1 MLKNISCT
9 STVSIVTP
17 SYNQSGFLEQT
28 IRSVLDQ
35 DYLNI
40 EYIVMDGGSTD
51 NSLEILRR
59 YADHLEY
66 WESIADRGQAH
77 AINKGLLR
85 AKGEIL
91 GWLNSDDVLLPGTV
105 NRIAIAFEKHPEVEV
120 IYGRIERIN
129 ERGELI
135 PTPLLPKDKVVFN
148 KQLIV
153 GECVV
158 NQPGSFWRRRIMGKV
173 GLLDESLV
181 YALDYEY
188 WIRLALSG
196 AEFFRL
202 PDVVAQFR
210 LSSSSKTVGNTAM
223 MAHEQLQVLNSVLA
237 RPNISDEL
245 GLSERQVQGLASK
258 ARGLIGLH
266 AFYGYIKL
274 KQWDKAWHWIV
285 FSLKSDPTVV
295 FHRRWAVLAIA
306 GSIRRIRLLIV

>member
-1 MLKNISCT
+1 MSNLPLIT
-9 STVSIVTP
+9 IVTP
-17 SYNQSGFLEQT
+17 SYNQSGYLEQT

-35 DYLNI
+35 DYPNI

-59 YADHLEY
+59 YADRLEY

-77 AINKGLLR
+77 AINKGLR
-85 AKGEIL
+85 TAKGEIL
-91 GWLNSDDVLLPGTV
+91 GWLNSDDVLLPGTI
-105 NRIAIAFEKHPEVEV
+105 NRIAAAFEEHPEVDV

-196 AEFFRL
+196 AVFLRL

-210 LSSSSKTVGNTAM
+210 LSSSSKTVGNTAI
-223 MAHEQLQVLNSVLA
+223 MAHEQFHVLNRVIA
-237 RPNISDEL
+237 RPNLSNDLE
-245 GLSERQVQGLASK
+245 LSEKQLQILASK
-258 ARGLIGLH
+258 ARGIIGMH
-266 AFYGYIKL
+266 ASYGHIKL
-274 KQWDKAWHWIV
+274 KQWGKAWHWIV
-285 FSLKSDPTVV
+285 FTLKSDPTVV
-295 FHRRWAVLAIA
+295 FHQRWVVLAIA
-306 GSIRRIRLLIV
+306 GITRRIRLLLV

>member
-1 MLKNISCT
+1 MSNLPIIT
-9 STVSIVTP
+9 IVTP

-28 IRSVLDQ
+28 IRSVLEQ

-59 YADHLEY
+59 YADRLEY

-77 AINKGLLR
+77 AINKGLRR

-91 GWLNSDDVLLPGTV
+91 GWLNSDDVLLPGTI
-105 NRIAIAFEKHPEVEV
+105 NRIAAAFGEHPEVDV

-129 ERGELI
+129 ERGEFI

-196 AEFFRL
+196 AVFLRL

-237 RPNISDEL
+237 KPNISDEL
-245 GLSERQVQGLASK
+245 GLSERQVQILASK
-258 ARGLIGLH
+258 ASGLIGLH
-266 AFYGYIKL
+266 ASYGHIKL
-274 KQWDKAWHWIV
+274 KQWGKAWHWIV
-285 FSLKSDPTVV
+285 FAFKSDPTVV
-295 FHRRWAVLAIA
+295 FHQRWVVLAIA
-306 GSIRRIRLLIV
+306 GITRRIRLLLV

>member
-1 MLKNISCT
+1 MSNLPLIT
-9 STVSIVTP
+9 IVTP
-17 SYNQSGFLEQT
+17 SYNQGGFLEQT
-28 IRSVLDQ
+28 ICSVLDQ

-40 EYIVMDGGSTD
+40 EYIVIDGGSTD
-51 NSLEILRR
+51 NSLEILHK
-59 YADHLEY
+59 YADHLEF

-77 AINKGLLR
+77 AINKGLQR
-85 AKGEIL
+85 ANGEIL

-105 NRIAIAFEKHPEVEV
+105 NRIATAFEKHPEVEV

-129 ERGELI
+129 DRGEVI
-135 PTPLLPKDKVVFN
+135 PTPLLPKDKVVFS

-158 NQPGSFWRRRIMGKV
+158 NQPGSFWRRRIMEKD

-196 AEFFRL
+196 AVFLRL

-210 LSSSSKTVGNTAM
+210 LSSFSKTVGNTAM
-223 MAHEQLQVLNSVLA
+223 MAHEQLHVLNGVIA
-237 RPNISDEL
+237 RPNLSDEL
-245 GLSERQVQGLASK
+245 GLSEKQVQILASK

-266 AFYGYIKL
+266 ASYGHIKL
-274 KQWDKAWHWIV
+274 KQWGKAWHWIV
-285 FSLKSDPTVV
+285 FAFKSDPTVV
-295 FHRRWAVLAIA
+295 FHQRWVVLAIA
-306 GSIRRIRLLIV
+306 GITRRIRLLLV

>member
-1 MLKNISCT
+1 MSNLPLIT
-9 STVSIVTP
+9 IVTP
-17 SYNQSGFLEQT
+17 SYNQGGFLEQT

-35 DYLNI
+35 DYQNI

-51 NSLEILRR
+51 NSPEILRR

-66 WESIADRGQAH
+66 WESKADRGQAH
-77 AINKGLLR
+77 GINKGLQR
-85 AKGEIL
+85 SKGEIL

-105 NRIAIAFEKHPEVEV
+105 NRIAAAFEKHPGVDV

-129 ERGELI
+129 EQGELI

-173 GLLDESLV
+173 GLLDESLM

-196 AEFFRL
+196 AVFLRL

-223 MAHEQLQVLNSVLA
+223 MAHEQLHVLNSVLA
-237 RPNISDEL
+237 RPNLSDEL
-245 GLSERQVQGLASK
+245 GLSEKQIQILARKTRS
-258 ARGLIGLH
+258 LIGLH
-266 AFYGYIKL
+266 ASYGHMKL
-274 KQWDKAWHWIV
+274 KHRRKAWHWIV
-285 FSLKSDPTVV
+285 FAIKSDPTVV
-295 FHRRWAVLAIA
+295 FHQRWVVLAIA
-306 GSIRRIRLLIV
+306 GSTRRIRSLIA

>member
-1 MLKNISCT
+1 MSNLPLIT
-9 STVSIVTP
+9 IVTP
-17 SYNQSGFLEQT
+17 SYNQGGFLEQT

-40 EYIVMDGGSTD
+40 EYIVIDGGSTD
-51 NSLEILRR
+51 NSPEILRK
-59 YADHLEY
+59 YADHLKY
-66 WESIADRGQAH
+66 WETIADRGQAH
-77 AINKGLLR
+77 AINKGLQR
-85 AKGEIL
+85 ANGEIL
-91 GWLNSDDVLLPGTV
+91 GWLNSDDVLLSGTV
-105 NRIAIAFEKHPEVEV
+105 NRIAAAFEKHPEVDV

-135 PTPLLPKDKVVFN
+135 PTPLLPKDKVVFS

-158 NQPGSFWRRRIMGKV
+158 NQPGSFWRRRIMEKV
-173 GLLDESLV
+173 GMLDERLV

-196 AEFFRL
+196 AVFLRL

-223 MAHEQLQVLNSVLA
+223 MAHEQLQVLNNVLA

-245 GLSERQVQGLASK
+245 GLSEKQVQIFASK

-266 AFYGYIKL
+266 AFYGHIKL
-274 KQWDKAWHWIV
+274 KHWGKAWHWIV

-295 FHRRWAVLAIA
+295 FYQRWLVLAIA
-306 GSIRRIRLLIV
+306 GITRRISFLIV

>member
-1 MLKNISCT
+1 MSNLPIIT
-9 STVSIVTP
+9 IVTP

-28 IRSVLDQ
+28 IRSVLEQ

-59 YADHLEY
+59 YADRLEY

-77 AINKGLLR
+77 AINKGLRR

-91 GWLNSDDVLLPGTV
+91 GWLNSDDVLLPGTI
-105 NRIAIAFEKHPEVEV
+105 NRIAAAFGEHPEVDV

-129 ERGELI
+129 ERGEFI

-196 AEFFRL
+196 AVFLRL

-237 RPNISDEL
+237 KPNISDEL
-245 GLSERQVQGLASK
+245 GLSERQVQILASK
-258 ARGLIGLH
+258 ASGLIGLH
-266 AFYGYIKL
+266 ASYGHIKL
-274 KQWDKAWHWIV
+274 KQWGKAWHWIV
-285 FSLKSDPTVV
+285 FTLKSDPTVV
-295 FHRRWAVLAIA
+295 FHQRWVVLAIA
-306 GSIRRIRLLIV
+306 GITRRIRLLLV